1 MSKHFDL
8 SGRVAVITGGARG
21 IGLAA
26 AQRMADAGAD
36 IAVVDRDADATAAA
50 VRDIEA
56 RGRRALGCPIELTD
70 ERLEKVLAPAQVG
83 ADREHQGIR
92 ASGSHTGITPRAD
105 RLISP

>member
-36 IAVVDRDADATAAA
+36 IAIVDRDRDATAAA
-50 VRDIEA
+50 VADIEA
-56 RGRRALGCPIELTD
+56 RGRRALGCHPIW
-70 ERLEKVLAPAQVG
+70 P
-83 ADREHQGIR
+83 R
-92 ASGSHTGITPRAD
+92 ASRGATAACWPSAHRA
-105 RLISP
+105 PTA

>member
-70 ERLEKVLAPAQVG
+70 ECVRGFESLSLRHADGGSTRHCSTRCPRVG
-83 ADREHQGIR
+83 RP
-92 ASGSHTGITPRAD
+92 S
-105 RLISP
+105 